1 VTPVTHLTGG
11 RSRSRGQK
19 PGRPPIVT
27 LLFEAS
33 ALVLLCPLPVSQT
46 SHRERSALCLWAV
59 ARRGA
64 SSPHASR
71 PEQRRPSDTF
81 RLKPPRRP
89 LPASSKV
96 RAARKKQKRPGAAA
110 KGCADYLPTALPV
123 SHSPSNIRYQYHK
136 LKSQSREGS
145 ENGCAG
151 GAMQVAMFPGVDASF
166 VLSCVRGWVHAL
178 APFPA
183 SVSFLFF
190 SFGNSGGTIPFS
202 FLYIWIDSSIIPFPF
217 FRNWGL
223 GVSVLALH

>member
-1 VTPVTHLTGG
+1 MLCACGLWRGAVPRHLT
-11 RSRSRGQK
+11 R
-19 PGRPPIVT
+19 
-27 LLFEAS
+27 
-33 ALVLLCPLPVSQT
+33 
-46 SHRERSALCLWAV
+46 
-59 ARRGA
+59 
-64 SSPHASR
+64 HASR

-81 RLKPPRRP
+81 RLKLKPPRRP

-183 SVSFLFF
+183 SFRFFFF
-190 SFGNSGGTIPFS
+190 SFGNSAGTIPFS
-202 FLYIWIDSSIIPFPF
+202 FLYIWIRLQHHSLSFFSKLGARSVSSCI
-217 FRNWGL
+217 
-223 GVSVLALH
+223 ALSCLLVAPHFQWDPS